1 MRFAIDAGHGLYT
14 AGKRCMKALDPNE
27 TREWSLN
34 QRIASE
40 IVKQLN
46 AADQETLRVDDVTG
60 KTDIALKLRTD
71 KANAWGADA
80 YISIH
85 HDSGVNGGSGGGA
98 TVFVYPSASA
108 KSRELQKAVYEEYI
122 SAGGIKGNR
131 TTPLASQ
138 NLHVVR
144 ETKMPAVLIECGFM
158 DSKTDVPIILSDDF
172 PGKAAKGIAAGI
184 ARAFGFEL
192 SSNEP
197 AEKPTH
203 WAQKCLDSL
212 ADKGIISDPT
222 QWDDFDQSVGTITIG
237 QLLALVDKA
246 TN

>member
-1 MRFAIDAGHGLYT
+1 
-14 AGKRCMKALDPNE
+14 
-27 TREWSLN
+27 
-34 QRIASE
+34 
-40 IVKQLN
+40 
-46 AADQETLRVDDVTG
+46 
-60 KTDIALKLRTD
+60 
-71 KANAWGADA
+71 
-80 YISIH
+80 
-85 HDSGVNGGSGGGA
+85 
-98 TVFVYPSASA
+98 
-108 KSRELQKAVYEEYI
+108 
-122 SAGGIKGNR
+122 
-131 TTPLASQ
+131 
-138 NLHVVR
+138 
-144 ETKMPAVLIECGFM
+144 MPAVLIECGFM